1 MISSATLSFSF
12 REGGKIKTLTDPL
25 FSARTPKDTAAFG
38 AKKGALVVISLFPMC
53 APRWW
58 FATLFGTLAL
68 VALLT
73 NMVLFVWPPSIIM
86 NLPSPWNF
94 ITYLGCFV
102 LCMFVAL
109 FATMCSASLSKQ
121 QGQMED
127 EEARLL
133 VNAKS
138 AIEHQ

>member
-1 MISSATLSFSF
+1 
-12 REGGKIKTLTDPL
+12 
-25 FSARTPKDTAAFG
+25 
-38 AKKGALVVISLFPMC
+38 
-53 APRWW
+53 
-58 FATLFGTLAL
+58 
-68 VALLT
+68 
-73 NMVLFVWPPSIIM
+73 MVLFVWPPSIIM

-94 ITYLGCFV
+94 ITYLGCFL
-102 LCMFVAL
+102 LCMFVAH

-138 AIEHQ
+138 EIEHQ